1 MPPRAPQPRL
11 DLVWGPR
18 GCRGLDPR
26 VTPAWVLT
34 PDSIPKITYVNV
46 NLPRADIP
54 QAAATRTSNLTDD
67 VNIDHIGPLL
77 PPAILLEEIPASETL
92 VEDIAHRRKE
102 VSVQLS
108 TALGEI

>member
-1 MPPRAPQPRL
+1 MGTPWLPRSGPPRHPGLGPHSRFNSKNNIRQCQPC
-11 DLVWGPR
+11 G
-18 GCRGLDPR
+18 
-26 VTPAWVLT
+26 
-34 PDSIPKITYVNV
+34 
-46 NLPRADIP
+46 ADIP